1 MEGTRPPHPTS
12 RSGQTVSLLRHLTPS
27 VLPEL
32 TAGALGPQERC
43 PHLRG
48 MPSDPLGASRK
59 YERFHLYL
67 FFLQN
72 KEINLCSN
80 LKYRWT
86 LAHRYTHVLR
96 VHEPLTEACN

>member
-1 MEGTRPPHPTS
+1 MEGTRPHASGPPHPTS
-12 RSGQTVSLLRHLTPS
+12 RSGLTVSLLGHLAPS

-32 TAGALGPQERC
+32 TARALG

-48 MPSDPLGASRK
+48 TPSDPLGASK
-59 YERFHLYL
+59 KHERFHLYL

-86 LAHRYTHVLR
+86 LAHRYTHILR
-96 VHEPLTEACN
+96 VHEPLTQACN